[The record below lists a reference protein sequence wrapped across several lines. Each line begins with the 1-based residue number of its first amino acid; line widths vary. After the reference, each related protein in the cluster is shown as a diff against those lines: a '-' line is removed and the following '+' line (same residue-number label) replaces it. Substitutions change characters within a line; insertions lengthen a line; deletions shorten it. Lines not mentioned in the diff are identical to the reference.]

1 MKHFSDML
9 ILLHLG
15 LCHAFFSN
23 LCRMDNMSG
32 IALIVAVI
40 ATGGAIVAVVYTIL
54 NQYFKQQQEVNASQF
69 EERKRKDYVAIQM
82 QAYERLI
89 LFLERINPER
99 LVFRVNKPGMS
110 ARLLQSE
117 ILRVIREEFD
127 HNLTQQLYISSEAW
141 MAVKAAREE
150 TLNILN
156 AAAERVHRDADSFA
170 LSKSILE
177 VVGSLEKLPTEVAIG
192 ILKSEFRKK
201 LKL

>member
-1 MKHFSDML
+1 
-9 ILLHLG
+9 
-15 LCHAFFSN
+15 
-23 LCRMDNMSG
+23 MDNMSG
-32 IALIVAVI
+32 IAFIVAVL

-54 NQYFKQQQEVNASQF
+54 NQYFKQQQEISASQL
-69 EERKRKDYVAIQM
+69 EERKRKDYVGIQM

-110 ARLLQSE
+110 ARYLQSE
-117 ILRVIREEFD
+117 ILKTVREEFD

-150 TLNILN
+150 TLKILN
-156 AAAERVHRDADSFA
+156 VAAEHVHRDADSLA
-170 LSKSILE
+170 LSKAILE
-177 VVGSLEKLPTEVAIG
+177 VVGGMEKLPTEVAIG

-201 LKL
+201 MKL